1 MPSFCNNFTQVP
13 AIYRIVDT
21 LHLLIYFLP
30 YDVEVYL
37 YLVWAL
43 AQNLVAAPYLFWDW
57 ICVNGP
63 IDLSGFFQKK
73 IW

>member
-43 AQNLVAAPYLFWDW
+43 AQNLVAAPYLFWD
-57 ICVNGP
+57 
-63 IDLSGFFQKK
+63 
-73 IW
+73 